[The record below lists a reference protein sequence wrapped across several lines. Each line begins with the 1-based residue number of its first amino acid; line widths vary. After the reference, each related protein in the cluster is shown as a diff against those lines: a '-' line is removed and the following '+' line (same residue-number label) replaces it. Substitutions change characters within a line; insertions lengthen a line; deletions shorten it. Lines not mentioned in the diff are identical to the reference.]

1 MAGHPLTLDSAVAE
15 FGRTA
20 TNKLTD
26 IAVRGEPEDQLRA
39 PLEKLV
45 GDLAVLC
52 NHRRDRLTLVG
63 ETSLADLQSR
73 PDYAVTYSYTLVGF
87 IEVKAPGIGADPRKF
102 KRKHDK
108 EQWAKLQ
115 ALPNLIYTDGL
126 AFSLWRYGEPVGEIV
141 RLAGDLASDG
151 VLTAP
156 RALLPFFEEFLGWNP
171 TPPRTPKQLA
181 ETTARLCRLL
191 RSEVEEQL
199 ARQDPTLAGL
209 AKDWRHLLFPEATDS
224 QFADSYAQAVTFG
237 LLLARAQGIELER
250 GIDPAAKALASRQS
264 LIGTAMR
271 VLTDQVVKSQTL
283 ATSVATL
290 TRVLAVV
297 DWPKISKG
305 QSDAWL
311 YFYEDFLEEYDNSLR
326 KQTGSYYT
334 PIPVVQAMTR
344 FVDEALRGRFE
355 MHDGLAN
362 QHVNVVDPAMGTGT
376 FLLEVVRAIGQAV
389 SDDLGEGAAPA
400 AVAAALWRLVGFEL
414 QLGPF
419 AVAQLRI
426 LAELAELGANPE
438 HINPRL
444 FVTNTLGNPFVEEQS
459 LGTWYEPIA
468 QSRREANR
476 IKRDENVL
484 VVLGNPPYKDKSHG
498 KGGWVES
505 GNRAAG
511 QRAPLADFVPPPE
524 WGVGAHVKHLYNP
537 YVYFWRW
544 ATWKVFDNHADSDR
558 GVICLIT
565 VAGFLDGPGF
575 QGMRDYLRR
584 RADAIWVIDC
594 SPEGHQPP
602 ASTRI
607 FQGVQ
612 QPICITLAVR
622 DGSTDAAT
630 AAPVYFRGLQPGNR
644 NAKFSELTGISLAD
658 DDWVECPTEFRAP
671 FLPAGG
677 SRWLSYPTLE
687 DLLLYSG
694 SGTMLGRTWVV
705 APDAETLRQRWDAL
719 IAAPLEDKSLLMQE
733 HPRDR
738 HINKV
743 LTDALPGYPATRVP
757 IKDEVGPCAEPV
769 WIGYRSFDRQLII
782 PDKRL
787 INQPNPTL
795 WGVRSDKQTYLTAP
809 HDTVPSSGPAATFTA
824 EVPDLHHYKG
834 SFGGRAFPLWLD
846 PAGTIPN
853 VVPGLLD
860 LLAAHYGKSVAAED
874 LFAYLAA
881 ILAHPG
887 YARTFAEDLTTPGL
901 RVPLTGDREIFAE
914 ASAIGRRILW
924 LHSYGQRFTDASDGR
939 PRRSPRLPQDRAPK
953 VLPGAAIPSD
963 SEHMPDTLTYDPNS
977 QQLHV
982 GTGRVGNVTAQM
994 WSYQVSG
1001 VNILSKW
1008 FSYRR
1013 KTRDRPV
1020 MGDRRVSA
1028 LLEIQPDRWHADYT
1042 RDLIDLLNVLGLLA
1056 DLENDQARLLG
1067 AIRESTLISVQE
1079 LTEVGILPVPPEKR
1093 KVAKAW
1099 QESPSDTPSLW

>member
-1 MAGHPLTLDSAVAE
+1 MDLAPDLDVCTGGVVADHPLTLDSAVAE
-15 FGRTA
+15 FGRAA

-26 IAVRGEPEDQLRA
+26 VAVRGEPEDQLRA

-45 GDLAVLC
+45 SDLAALC
-52 NHRRDRLTLVG
+52 NHRRDRLNLVG

-73 PDYAVTYSYTLVGF
+73 PDYAVTYSHTLVGF

-102 KRKHDK
+102 RRKHDK

-126 AFSLWRYGEPVGEIV
+126 AFSLWRYGEPAGEIV
-141 RLAGDLASDG
+141 RLSGDLASTG

-156 RALLPFFEEFLGWNP
+156 RALLSLFEEYLGWSP
-171 TPPRTPKQLA
+171 TPPRSPKQLA

-199 ARQDPTLAGL
+199 ARQDPTLTGL
-209 AKDWRHLLFPEATDS
+209 AKDWRHLLFPDATDG

-237 LLLARAQGIELER
+237 LLLARAQGIDLNK
-250 GIDPAAKALASRQS
+250 GIDPAAKLLASRQS

-271 VLTDQVVKSQTL
+271 VLTDQVIKSRTL

-305 QSDAWL
+305 RPDAWL

-334 PIPVVQAMTR
+334 PVPVVQSMTR
-344 FVDEALRGRFE
+344 LVDEALRGRFE
-355 MHDGLAN
+355 MPDGLAN
-362 QHVNVVDPAMGTGT
+362 QKVNLVDPAMGTGT
-376 FLLEVVRAIGQAV
+376 FLLEVVRSIGRAV
-389 SDDLGEGAAPA
+389 ADDLGEGAVPA

-476 IKRDENVL
+476 IKRDEGVL

-498 KGGWVES
+498 KGGWVEA
-505 GNRAAG
+505 GNPTAG
-511 QRAPLADFVPPPE
+511 QAAPLTDFMPPSE
-524 WGVGAHVKHLYNP
+524 WGVGVHAKHLYNP

-544 ATWKVFDNHADSDR
+544 ATWKVFDHHVDSDR

-575 QGMRDYLRR
+575 QRMRDYLRR
-584 RADAIWVIDC
+584 RADAVWVIDC

-602 ASTRI
+602 VNTRL

-622 DGSTDAAT
+622 DGSSGAETP
-630 AAPVYFRGLQPGNR
+630 APVYFRSLQPGNR
-644 NAKFSELTGISLAD
+644 NAKFSELADVSLQD
-658 DDWVECPTEFRAP
+658 GGWIECPSDFRAP
-671 FLPAGG
+671 FLPKGG
-677 SRWLSYPTLE
+677 ARWLSYPTLD
-687 DLLLYSG
+687 DLLRYSG
-694 SGTMLGRTWVV
+694 SGTMTGRTWVI
-705 APDAETLRQRWDAL
+705 APDPESLRMRWDTL
-719 IAAPLEDKSLLMQE
+719 VAAPSAEKPELMQE

-743 LTDALPGYPATRVP
+743 LMDALPGFEATKTP
-757 IKDEVGPCAEPV
+757 IKDESGPCLEPV
-769 WIGYRSFDRQLII
+769 RIGFRSFDRQWII
-782 PDKRL
+782 P
-787 INQPNPTL
+787 
-795 WGVRSDKQTYLTAP
+795 V
-809 HDTVPSSGPAATFTA
+809 
-824 EVPDLHHYKG
+824 
-834 SFGGRAFPLWLD
+834 
-846 PAGTIPN
+846 
-853 VVPGLLD
+853 
-860 LLAAHYGKSVAAED
+860 SV
-874 LFAYLAA
+874 
-881 ILAHPG
+881 
-887 YARTFAEDLTTPGL
+887 
-901 RVPLTGDREIFAE
+901 
-914 ASAIGRRILW
+914 
-924 LHSYGQRFTDASDGR
+924 
-939 PRRSPRLPQDRAPK
+939 
-953 VLPGAAIPSD
+953 
-963 SEHMPDTLTYDPNS
+963 
-977 QQLHV
+977 
-982 GTGRVGNVTAQM
+982 
-994 WSYQVSG
+994 
-1001 VNILSKW
+1001 
-1008 FSYRR
+1008 
-1013 KTRDRPV
+1013 
-1020 MGDRRVSA
+1020 
-1028 LLEIQPDRWHADYT
+1028 
-1042 RDLIDLLNVLGLLA
+1042 
-1056 DLENDQARLLG
+1056 
-1067 AIRESTLISVQE
+1067 
-1079 LTEVGILPVPPEKR
+1079 
-1093 KVAKAW
+1093 
-1099 QESPSDTPSLW
+1099 